1 MQPSIGMD
9 DVCPIS
15 MARVRSRVMV
25 KKRTGDPDLG
35 RRLRQKREF
44 LGLSQEALATRVGI
58 EQPSLS
64 AFESGLSK
72 PELPTMRRLGAA
84 LGESVDWLMN
94 GPRSDVAGE
103 LKDFTEAVLGALSRR
118 SWKAAARLSDQQRLQ
133 AAEEIAALLEA
144 KGRTPQAPVKKT
156 KKSR

>member
-1 MQPSIGMD
+1 MLYVG
-9 DVCPIS
+9 
-15 MARVRSRVMV
+15 SRVMA

-44 LGLSQEALATRVGI
+44 LGLSQETLAVRVGI

-72 PELPTMRRLGAA
+72 PELPTLKRLANS
-84 LGESVDWLMN
+84 LGESVDWLVN
-94 GPRSDVAGE
+94 GPRADVAGE
-103 LKDFTEAVLGALSRR
+103 LKEFTEAVLGALSRR
-118 SWKAAARLSDQQRLQ
+118 SWKAAARLTDDQRLQ
-133 AAEEIAALLEA
+133 AAEEIAAFLEA
-144 KGRTPQAPVKKT
+144 KGRAPQAPARKI